1 MRRPLILAL
10 CTLLMPV
17 AASAAR
23 IGLTDDP
30 AYGCLVE
37 LSGRIEPGDAT
48 RLRAAIEEAASL
60 PRYDGTIYVNA
71 DLDDGRPN
79 FGIYQPLHLCLDSPG
94 GSLSEAMDLI
104 DVVHGHLGTVVR
116 DGARC
121 ESACAL
127 VFMAGS
133 HSTETDFG
141 LSVNRF
147 LHVGGKLGFHAPSLT
162 VAEGRY
168 DADTVE
174 RAYRVSVSVTE
185 LIFRNLVRFR
195 FSPSLAA
202 RMHATPAEDM
212 FYVTTVEQAAR
223 WGIAVLGV
231 DSPSSVTDAVIRT
244 ACGNL
249 YLSALDRM
257 TSDPEVWPNAL
268 SGMNEPVERLGDQGY
283 SYRAFGQEAA
293 GACVV
298 RAENPNNND
307 GIAGSFWGTAPLVR
321 TSVWAT
327 ANVRDAE
334 PPVSFGF
341 LQNFMAWPG
350 VLPLDA
356 LPRDGQARVLNTSG
370 TCTVFDSADRLTDS
384 DPCTRARQA
393 TGDGGMTDT
402 HFWPSGA
409 RTLLEYQGGTIRVNG
424 NSGGISYW
432 PGQPV
437 QGAPR
442 PTCTLNSGSGNRF
455 CFQALD

>member
-1 MRRPLILAL
+1 MHRLLTLIL
-10 CTLLMPV
+10 CLLLGPSM
-17 AASAAR
+17 AHAAR

-37 LSGRIEPGDAT
+37 LSGTIEPGDAA
-48 RLRAAIEEAASL
+48 RLRAAIEEAARL
-60 PRYDGTIYVNA
+60 PRHDGTIYVNA
-71 DLDDGRPN
+71 DLADGRPN
-79 FGIYQPLHLCLDSPG
+79 FGIYTPLHLCLDSPG

-104 DVVHGHLGTVVR
+104 DIVHGHLGTVIR
-116 DGARC
+116 AGARC

-147 LHVGGKLGFHAPSLT
+147 LHVEGRLGFHAPSLT

-212 FYVTTVEQAAR
+212 FYVTTVAQAAR

-231 DSPSSVTDAVIRT
+231 DRPSALSDAVIRT

-249 YLSALDRM
+249 YLSALDRT
-257 TSDPEVWPNAL
+257 TSDPDVWPNTL
-268 SGMNEPVERLGDQGY
+268 IGMDEPVERLADQGY

-293 GACVV
+293 GACIVN
-298 RAENPNNND
+298 AEVPSDEYAVSN
-307 GIAGSFWGTAPLVR
+307 SFWGTAPLVR
-321 TSVWAT
+321 DSVWAT

-334 PPVSFGF
+334 PPVFFGF
-341 LQNFMAWPG
+341 LQNYMAWPG
-350 VLPLDA
+350 DLPLDA
-356 LPRDGQARVLNTSG
+356 LPRNGQARVLNTQG
-370 TCTVFDSADRLTDS
+370 TCTVFDGADRLTDS
-384 DPCTRARQA
+384 DPCTRTRQA
-393 TGDGGMTDT
+393 MADGGMTDT
-402 HFWPSGA
+402 HLWPSGA
-409 RTLLEYQGGTIRVNG
+409 RTLLAYQGGTVLVNG
-424 NSGGISYW
+424 RPGSNSYW
-432 PGQPV
+432 PLDPV

-455 CFQALD
+455 CFQPDP